1 MAIILLQTN
10 DVAKNT
16 IIGGNV
22 DIDRLLPSI
31 KACQETMIRKLL
43 GIPLYTKMCNDYLV
57 GGGSAGFTG
66 LYLEL
71 YNDYIKPMVI
81 QWTMVEYLPY
91 ASYIIGNK
99 GLYKHG
105 AENSQNVDKNEVD
118 FLIEKARDTAQ
129 HYTRRFIDFMCFN
142 SNDFPEY
149 LSNSNNDVYPDKNA
163 DYGGWY
169 L

>member
-1 MAIILLQTN
+1 MAIAIFVSTD
-10 DVAKNT
+10 DVKRFTALN
-16 IIGGNV
+16 GNV
-22 DIDRLLPSI
+22 DVDKFIQFVKIAQDIYIQNYLGTKLFNKISADI
-31 KACQETMIRKLL
+31 LDSDLQE
-43 GIPLYTKMCNDYLV
+43 PYLSLV
-57 GGGSAGFTG
+57 
-66 LYLEL
+66 
-71 YNDYIKPMVI
+71 NDYIKPMVI

-105 AENSQNVDKNEVD
+105 AENSQNIDKSEVD

-142 SNDFPEY
+142 SSDFPEY